1 MSLSHVRLMR
11 SARSGDEI
19 EYKVQSPD
27 FDTEGKWA
35 DIGRLKLIV
44 KANDYVFEPFLPITA
59 RKFLPP
65 SIYKLPEAE
74 RQRLLATE
82 FKDFGWGAWAMT
94 IHHYAV
100 TLLRSGEFPEHHP

>member
-1 MSLSHVRLMR
+1 MSLSHVRLVR
-11 SARSGDEI
+11 STKGSDEVD
-19 EYKVQSPD
+19 YKVQSTD

-35 DIGRLKLIV
+35 DIGRLKLLV
-44 KANDYVFEPFLPITA
+44 KTDDYLFEALLPISA

-74 RQRLLATE
+74 RQRLLATD

-100 TLLRSGEFPEHHP
+100 TLLRNGEFPEHHP